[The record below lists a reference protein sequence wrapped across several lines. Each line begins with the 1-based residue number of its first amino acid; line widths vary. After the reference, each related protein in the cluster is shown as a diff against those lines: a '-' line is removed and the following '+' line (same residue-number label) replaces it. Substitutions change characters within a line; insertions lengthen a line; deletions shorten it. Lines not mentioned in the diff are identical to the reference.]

1 MNRKFSWTVLL
12 AILLVILSLSGCSS
26 NTESN
31 QDTKKETKTVEV
43 TAKADNKTE
52 QEKKQQPSVDT
63 TKTAAQPAVSKV
75 EQSAAQKTENG
86 QIKQPAQKS
95 PTAAKPAN
103 PPTATSK
110 TIATTPVKPA
120 STTTRSTTSSTTSTT
135 TSTTA
140 KATTNTATTKPPAV
154 KPATIVPKPENTVI
168 LSIVGP
174 NEASLSATKI
184 KINDGDTI
192 FSVLNHAKNDKIII
206 MDSTGSG
213 STAYIQGINNVY
225 EFDYGP
231 KSGWMFKL
239 NNESITKSVG
249 VIKVKAGDHIEG
261 YYTK

>member
-110 TIATTPVKPA
+110 TIATTPAKPA
-120 STTTRSTTSSTTSTT
+120 STTTRSTTRSTTSTT

-174 NEASLSATKI
+174 NGASLSATKI

-213 STAYIQGINNVY
+213 STAYIQGIN
-225 EFDYGP
+225 
-231 KSGWMFKL
+231 
-239 NNESITKSVG
+239 
-249 VIKVKAGDHIEG
+249 
-261 YYTK
+261 

>member
-110 TIATTPVKPA
+110 TIATTPAKPA

>member
-110 TIATTPVKPA
+110 TIATTPAKPA

-239 NNESITKSVG
+239 NNVSITKSVG